1 MGNRCCCG
9 KNYKPLGIE
18 TEDVLAELQRRVVET
33 ENDAEKLR
41 ALTELGNAY
50 RDQRK
55 FAEAIERYKEAL
67 EIAQSVRNELEEAR
81 AHAW

>member
-1 MGNRCCCG
+1 MGNLCCCG
-9 KNYKPLGIE
+9 KNYQPLGIE
-18 TEDVLAELQRRVVET
+18 AEDVLAELQWRVVEA
-33 ENDAEKLR
+33 ENDAKKLR

-67 EIAQSVRNELEEAR
+67 GIA
-81 AHAW
+81 